1 MLDPADPQLVV
12 DSRTLHF
19 SWLPADPDA
28 VAALVPPGLRPR
40 PDRQVFMNQQV
51 VEDAAQTS
59 GFGAYTL
66 TYLGVAL
73 AGVDA
78 PDGVTPGGWWTH
90 YVTCSPRVRDYAAAR
105 GAPAVLGRTT
115 LRVRGDVLVADTEI
129 GGAPLIRTRARVGQT
144 GHEIRAGH
152 HRYFTLRDGDLVS
165 GVYPYVSEPVSPF
178 EIESVEFFDPV
189 HPSYALRP
197 ENPLLIVGGCY
208 APRTSFAYP
217 GGLTRYSP
225 PPPATSATAPAR
237 PASSG
242 PTASEAHQVP
252 LRRACSGL
260 PSGS

>member
-40 PDRQVFMNQQV
+40 PDRQVFMNQHV

-78 PDGVTPGGWWTH
+78 PDGKTPGGWWTH
-90 YVTCSPRVRDYAAAR
+90 YVTSSPRVRDYAAAR

-115 LRVRGDVLVADTEI
+115 LRLRGDLLVADTEV
-129 GGAPLIRTRARVGQT
+129 GGLPLIRTRARVGQT
-144 GHEIRAGH
+144 GHEVRAGH
-152 HRYFTLRDGDLVS
+152 HRYFTIRDGELVS
-165 GVYPYVSEPVSPF
+165 GIYPYVSEPVSPF
-178 EIESVEFFDPV
+178 EIESVEFFDPA

-197 ENPLLIVGGCY
+197 ENPLLIVEGFF

-217 GGLTRYSP
+217 GGLTRVPRRPRRRQP
-225 PPPATSATAPAR
+225 PHPPGPRPAGRPRRRLTRCPAR
-237 PASSG
+237 RSRSG
-242 PTASEAHQVP
+242 
-252 LRRACSGL
+252 R